1 MKRWLPGMLALLLMV
16 CLPCGCNT
24 GKPSSGSSTVSAAPG
39 QSGSSGS
46 TTSGS
51 AAAER
56 PGPDA
61 QNIPSQEFLESL
73 RGTKMTW
80 TYGYAI
86 EERGASVGADAK
98 YDAIDRVME
107 KYGVEIN
114 MKGSGSNYSTVMV
127 STVLAGKAMG
137 DVMSVG
143 DLAFA
148 GWYKAGV
155 LKDLTAAAQKAGV
168 DFKSPVY
175 SQMHT
180 KHFNINGQQVGF
192 NFGGTFGAS
201 IYYNKRLLQEK
212 GLEMPHDLLAKGEW
226 TFAKMSEYAQ
236 LLTERRSDG
245 TVTTWGFG
253 SWAEYSLLQQ
263 AVIANGGR
271 VVSVAEDG
279 SLQVDLSSAQAQ
291 EALQWMYDLCA
302 VSKTANATAEG
313 SWEKKMHD
321 FVNGKY
327 ALFLGTGNTLS
338 FTYSDGMKDEF
349 GMITFPVGP
358 SNTTGETDCVTGIEA
373 FFMPP
378 TVSDDD
384 AAKYLFLMEAVQREL
399 NAAQTPEDE
408 FYNVVGYKIAD
419 QQSYDQMYQRYYSDK
434 ILEISNMS
442 GTLWSD
448 PGVSTIAYEIIS
460 GISTPGAAISKYET
474 SMKSVLMDLWSGMR
488 ITG

>member
-1 MKRWLPGMLALLLMV
+1 
-16 CLPCGCNT
+16 
-24 GKPSSGSSTVSAAPG
+24 
-39 QSGSSGS
+39 
-46 TTSGS
+46 
-51 AAAER
+51 
-56 PGPDA
+56 
-61 QNIPSQEFLESL
+61 
-73 RGTKMTW
+73 
-80 TYGYAI
+80 
-86 EERGASVGADAK
+86 
-98 YDAIDRVME
+98 
-107 KYGVEIN
+107 
-114 MKGSGSNYSTVMV
+114 
-127 STVLAGKAMG
+127 
-137 DVMSVG
+137 
-143 DLAFA
+143 
-148 GWYKAGV
+148 
-155 LKDLTAAAQKAGV
+155 
-168 DFKSPVY
+168 
-175 SQMHT
+175 
-180 KHFNINGQQVGF
+180 
-192 NFGGTFGAS
+192 
-201 IYYNKRLLQEK
+201 
-212 GLEMPHDLLAKGEW
+212 MPHDLLAKGEW